1 MLRVRG
7 ALPSDPFTGRMKAA
21 GFMYGS
27 QPNGGVDAPVGQL
40 RFHRGLR
47 NGTPGT
53 ISGLTYRLN
62 NVPPRWFGSVMNG
75 RNGSPPGRRST
86 PEITHPPARV
96 LMPLFALLKKRR
108 PRPIGISQIPVAAK
122 LFLISKVDN
131 ARSCL

>member
-1 MLRVRG
+1 MRRRPSLPKGRSFEIEKSKYSCRGERMLRVRG

-21 GFMYGS
+21 GFMNGS

-40 RFHRGLR
+40 LFHRGLR

-75 RNGSPPGRRST
+75 RNGS
-86 PEITHPPARV
+86 
-96 LMPLFALLKKRR
+96 
-108 PRPIGISQIPVAAK
+108 
-122 LFLISKVDN
+122 
-131 ARSCL
+131 